1 MPDDAVDLAPA
12 TPADLDRVERLLSA
26 NDLPTVDVRDDAVL
40 VYVAR
45 VDGEMVGAG
54 GLEAHG
60 ADGLLRSVVVAE
72 SHRGRGYGAAI
83 CDDLEA
89 RARRAGVGTLYLLT
103 TTAAG
108 FFRARGYA
116 PIDRAAVPEA
126 VRATRQFSELCP
138 ATATCMRREL

>member
-1 MPDDAVDLAPA
+1 MAEDRVELAPA

-26 NDLPTVDVRDDAVL
+26 NDLPTADVRDDAVRM
-40 VYVAR
+40 YVAR
-45 VDGEMVGAG
+45 VDGEPVGAG
-54 GLEAHG
+54 GLEVHG

-83 CDDLEA
+83 CEHLEA

-103 TTAAG
+103 TTAVE
-108 FFRARGYA
+108 FFRARGYG

-138 ATATCMRREL
+138 ATATCMRRER